1 MAGVTHHTHSPTTTG
16 EPYARRLLRSHGLR
30 CTAPRLAVLTTLDRS
45 RGHGHLTVAQIQQR
59 LTDAGHEVDL
69 TTVYRT
75 VSTLADAQVLHALVI
90 DERVT
95 SYGLTDT
102 PHHHA
107 VCTRCGAIDE
117 VPAELLSVAL
127 DQARLGSRFALPEIA
142 GLTLH
147 GLCPACQATTEP

>member
-1 MAGVTHHTHSPTTTG
+1 MAGVPAHTHAPAPAG
-16 EPYARRLLRSHGLR
+16 EQFARLLLRDHGLR
-30 CTAPRLAVLTTLDRS
+30 CTAPRLAVLTALDRA
-45 RGHGHLTVAQIQQR
+45 RKDGHLTVAQIQQV
-59 LTDAGHEVDL
+59 LTEAGHDVDL

-75 VSTLADAQVLHALVI
+75 VSTLTDANVLHALVI

-95 SYGLTDT
+95 SYGLTDM

-117 VPAELLSVAL
+117 VPSAHLAEAL
-127 DQARLGSRFALPEIA
+127 AEARAGSRFALPDTA

-147 GLCPACQATTEP
+147 GLCPACQHDR